1 MKKSNKKGF
10 TIVELVIVI
19 AVIAILAAVLIPT
32 FSGLVK
38 KANLSSDMQAVRQ
51 MNTALANAQAIN
63 GKPKNIDEAMKVIAD
78 AGYDV
83 NSWKPLTAGYEVY
96 WYKTDNVCILY
107 NASKAAVEFPKD
119 YTAKSLAS
127 DIEFASNLYIYNQT
141 YIKSSTLDFKANSTV
156 ETINGAEYTVSEIKT
171 GATATT
177 YSSVVLKEN
186 NSTKQATFEIKNT
199 IANGA
204 SNEEI
209 KAAQVAAG
217 DNILAIFTQ
226 IDLNVYPKDTEIK
239 LAPGTVIDISDKT
252 WDPIELY
259 SGKFGTDDENAPV
272 EIKGLKLTDAVGYA
286 KTYKFLGSD
295 SMYYCSGFFGA
306 IYGNCTIQNVKFTDV
321 EIETPA
327 NDCII
332 TRANKNS
339 NTTAIIGGIVRPND
353 ADGATNVTIK
363 NVTCENCKITGAS
376 RVGGLIGYIG
386 GYKDAAGNVYGLNG
400 SVTLE
405 RCTFNGEVVS
415 KHNINTYG
423 TAGALIGFMDKMGT
437 DNNLVVNVENCTVGG
452 TVKGFVAGG
461 ILGEVRG
468 GPKEINIT
476 DVTSTVEITLNS
488 SLKDAKASD
497 VIRIESDNAVKKVT
511 VKGRL
516 TIGGESITAAT
527 EKAFDKISKV
537 TFAN

>member
-38 KANLSSDMQAVRQ
+38 KANLSSDKQAVRE
-51 MNTALANAQAIN
+51 MNIALKAAEAKN
-63 GKPKNIDEAMKVIAD
+63 GKPENIDQAMKVIAD

-83 NSWKPLTAGYEVY
+83 DAWNPLTAGYEVY

>member
-1 MKKSNKKGF
+1 MKNSNKKGF

-32 FSGLVK
+32 FSSLVK

-83 NSWKPLTAGYEVY
+83 DAWNPLTAGYEVY

-199 IANGA
+199 IAQAA
-204 SNEEI
+204 SKEEI

-286 KTYKFLGSD
+286 KTYKFLGSN

-332 TRANKNS
+332 THANNNS

-363 NVTCENCKITGAS
+363 NVTCESCKITGAS

-405 RCTFNGEVVS
+405 KCTFNGEVVS

-452 TVKGFVAGG
+452 TVKGFSVGA
-461 ILGEVRG
+461 ILGQVMG
-468 GPKEINIT
+468 GPKEINIKN
-476 DVTSTVEITLNS
+476 VTSTVEVTLNS
-488 SLKDAKASD
+488 SLEAAKAFD
-497 VIRIESDNAVKKVT
+497 VIDIRSNSAVKVS
-511 VKGRL
+511 GL
-516 TIGGESITAAT
+516 TIGGEAITAAA
-527 EKAFDKISKV
+527 EKAFNKISNV